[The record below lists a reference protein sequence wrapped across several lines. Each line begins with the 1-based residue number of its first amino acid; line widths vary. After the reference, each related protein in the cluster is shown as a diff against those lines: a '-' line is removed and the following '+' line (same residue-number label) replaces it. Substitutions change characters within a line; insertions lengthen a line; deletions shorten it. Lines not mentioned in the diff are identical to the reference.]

1 MSEQPKSPG
10 RGTLAVHAGVEPD
23 PTTGAIMTPV
33 YLTST
38 YVQDGVGNH
47 KGFEYSR
54 THNPTRSALEAAFAA
69 LEHGAHGLAFA
80 SGLAAMDTVLKTLK
94 PGDEVISTNDLYG
107 GSYRLFTTVFA
118 NYGIT
123 FHFVDLGDLDA
134 LRGALNEDTRL
145 VWIETPTNPM
155 MQITDIAA
163 VAEVVKD
170 TDARVVVDNTF
181 ASPMLQNPLDL
192 GADMVMHS
200 VTKYLGGHSDVV
212 MGCLMTSDDAWEE
225 ELRTL
230 QNSCGSVP
238 GPMDCFLVLRGLK
251 TLHLR
256 MQRHCENG
264 AEVARH
270 LQNHPA
276 VAKVH
281 WPGFEDHP
289 GHDVAARQ
297 MHDFGGMVA
306 FTLANNDLETAKQVV
321 ASTKVFT
328 LAESLGGVESLIGH
342 PATMTHA
349 SIPKEVREKTGVTD
363 GLIRLSVGIEDVAD
377 LIDDLDQALNQA
389 QQAHG

>member
-1 MSEQPKSPG
+1 M
-10 RGTLAVHAGVEPD
+10 
-23 PTTGAIMTPV
+23 
-33 YLTST
+33 
-38 YVQDGVGNH
+38 
-47 KGFEYSR
+47 
-54 THNPTRSALEAAFAA
+54 
-69 LEHGAHGLAFA
+69 
-80 SGLAAMDTVLKTLK
+80 
-94 PGDEVISTNDLYG
+94 
-107 GSYRLFTTVFA
+107 
-118 NYGIT
+118 
-123 FHFVDLGDLDA
+123 
-134 LRGALNEDTRL
+134 
-145 VWIETPTNPM
+145 
-155 MQITDIAA
+155 
-163 VAEVVKD
+163 
-170 TDARVVVDNTF
+170 VVDNTF

-306 FTLANNDLETAKQVV
+306 FTLANNDLETAKHVV

-328 LAESLGGVESLIGH
+328 LAVI
-342 PATMTHA
+342 
-349 SIPKEVREKTGVTD
+349 VRLDMLRCSPCRMLTCNGFAGSVKTAAPGFVA
-363 GLIRLSVGIEDVAD
+363 RPSSVK
-377 LIDDLDQALNQA
+377 
-389 QQAHG
+389 